1 MPASRPL
8 ASPEESQEL
17 TKAKLAHWASLEEI
31 DQKLTLY
38 DPNGPWR
45 FFAEEL
51 RKREDRAK
59 LQLETGP
66 IEDVAVHRAELKL
79 IRDLLDIPNELLR
92 TRALLSEEEIEDE

>member
-17 TKAKLAHWASLEEI
+17 TQAKLAHWASLEEI
-31 DQKLTLY
+31 DQKLALY

-45 FFAEEL
+45 FFEEEL
-51 RKREDRAK
+51 RRRADRAR

-66 IEDVAVHRAELKL
+66 IEEVPVHRAEIKL
-79 IRDLLDIPNELLR
+79 IRDLLDVPNELRR
-92 TRALLSEEEIEDE
+92 TRALLSESEEENA

>member
-1 MPASRPL
+1 MPAARPL
-8 ASPEESQEL
+8 ANQEESQEL

-31 DQKLTLY
+31 DQKLSLY

-51 RKREDRAK
+51 RKREDRAR

-66 IEDVAVHRAELKL
+66 IEEVAIHRAELKL
-79 IRDLLDIPNELLR
+79 IRDLLDVPNELRR
-92 TRALLSEEEIEDE
+92 TRALLSEESEE